1 MLHVTDATFQK
12 EVLEADLPVMV
23 DVWAEWCGPC
33 HAIAPVVEAI
43 AEQYEGRARV
53 VKLNS
58 DDNRATAQK
67 YNILGIPTLLFFLD
81 GELVD
86 RTVGVQPMQA
96 IVYRLKRLMI
106 KSGSQV
112 ESAPREPLIRLPRK
126 ATEWFALVMLI
137 AMLVGI
143 VTRLF
148 R

>member
-33 HAIAPVVEAI
+33 HAIAPVVDAI

-67 YNILGIPTLLFFLD
+67 YNILGIPDAAVLSGWRTRGSD
-81 GELVD
+81 GGRAAD
-86 RTVGVQPMQA
+86 AGH
-96 IVYRLKRLMI
+96 
-106 KSGSQV
+106 
-112 ESAPREPLIRLPRK
+112 RLPPE
-126 ATEWFALVMLI
+126 A
-137 AMLVGI
+137 G
-143 VTRLF
+143 
-148 R
+148 